1 MRSDLSRIRRRNA
14 TAHNVIFILE
24 ETLKSQK
31 SIQIYNAIR
40 RNEPT
45 NTITKK
51 DVKVISTG
59 KVKVFPD
66 ELNDTEYAYYL
77 ELQERIITHLINS
90 DHI

>member
-1 MRSDLSRIRRRNA
+1 MRSDHSRIRRRNA

-24 ETLKSQK
+24 ETLKSQTP
-31 SIQIYNAIR
+31 IQIYNAIR

-51 DVKVISTG
+51 DIKVISTG

-66 ELNDTEYAYYL
+66 ELNDTEYDYYL
-77 ELQERIITHLINS
+77 KLQERILSTTS
-90 DHI
+90 